1 MMRLTQCKFEGLP
14 GFKTLDLND
23 IDAITTLIGPNGAG
37 KSSVLRVLNLAI
49 SILNRETIYDDL
61 PEHDTWHRFTA
72 ATLRFRSN
80 TPKPLRHFAEHL
92 EETIDE
98 VEIEIKCNETT
109 FLLQSVRCGDRAM
122 EFPQP
127 QVTRTALT
135 QHGEA
140 IAQNA
145 SELNNLS
152 SKNIRE
158 IAVDQRDRH
167 FAQTEQLK
175 KTLEQQKLEL
185 TTKDAVIAQVSNS
198 ESPLQ
203 FTFREIDAFLADFEF
218 PSVVDIPA
226 RQSPD
231 VEIPMLIGELMK
243 LKKGRKPQVA
253 KYKDA
258 TESLNHLLQADVD
271 LSEID
276 GQEELHING
285 VPYQKASSGTETT
298 LAFFGLTKL
307 GEPNCLILWD
317 EPENGL
323 HPTRRSRLLDL
334 MFNDKRQFILATH
347 ASELAPVFNSQGA
360 VFQCSSFY
368 DSNDFNVRLS
378 VQRVANRRDAFVA
391 LEALGVHPAKTLFTT
406 NVVIWVEG
414 PTELFFYRHW
424 LGARLAKHNI
434 TEGFHY
440 TFMQYGGA
448 LISYLSAADKCQF
461 ESAFDLLSLCRHPVI
476 IVDSDLREAPGDR
489 TAQDFLKPGAA
500 RLLQNI
506 EELNK
511 QRPNAAL
518 FRWTG
523 GREVENYL
531 PVSAIVHAIRTLW
544 KDAANYPDLFEG
556 NEFTIGQYDSYH
568 SAITDYLIKS
578 DVTNENKTDP
588 TNPLAKGKSIWGS
601 NNKVEMMRCALKST
615 SLTEAQLQWNCSKLL
630 DNIERFVLSKCESN
644 EYL

>member
-14 GFKTLDLND
+14 GFKTLHLGD

-37 KSSVLRVLNLAI
+37 KSSILRVLHLAI
-49 SILNRETIYDDL
+49 SIVNRETIYDNL
-61 PEHDTWHRFTA
+61 PEHNTWHRFTA

-80 TPKPLRHFAEHL
+80 TPKPLGHFAEHL
-92 EETIDE
+92 GETIDE
-98 VEIEIKCNETT
+98 VEIEIKCDEST

-122 EFPQP
+122 KFSQP
-127 QVTRTALT
+127 QSTRTAIV
-135 QHGEA
+135 QYEDA
-140 IAQNA
+140 VAQTTSQLNA
-145 SELNNLS
+145 LS
-152 SKNIRE
+152 SSRSNQMTQE
-158 IAVDQRDRH
+158 QRNH
-167 FAQTEQLK
+167 HLQQTEQLNK
-175 KTLEQQKLEL
+175 ELEQQKLEL

-198 ESPLQ
+198 ETSLQ
-203 FTFREIDAFLADFEF
+203 FTFREINVFLADFEF
-218 PSVVDIPA
+218 PSVVYIPA

-231 VEIPMLIGELMK
+231 IAIPMLIGELMK
-243 LKKGRKPQVA
+243 LKKGRKNQFA
-253 KYKDA
+253 EYTDA
-258 TESLNHLLQADVD
+258 TARLNHLLQADVD

-298 LAFFGLTKL
+298 LAFFGLTRL

-347 ASELAPVFNSQGA
+347 ASELAPVFNSRGS

-424 LGARLAKHNI
+424 LGARLTKHNI

-448 LISYLSAADKCQF
+448 LISYLSAADECQF
-461 ESAFDLLSLCRHPVI
+461 ESTFDLLSLCRHPVI
-476 IVDSDLREAPGDR
+476 IVDSDLREAPDDR

-518 FRWTG
+518 FRWTC

-544 KDAANYPDLFEG
+544 KDAANYPDLFKE
-556 NEFTIGQYDSYH
+556 NEFTIEQYDSYH
-568 SAITDYLIKS
+568 SAIADYLIKS
-578 DVTNENKTDP
+578 DVTNENKTNP
-588 TNPLAKGKSIWGS
+588 TDPLAKGKSIWGP
-601 NNKVEMMRCALKST
+601 NNKVEMMRCALTSA
-615 SLTEAQLQWNCSKLL
+615 SLTEAQLRWNCTKLL
-630 DNIERFVLSKCESN
+630 DSLEQFVLLKCEAN
-644 EYL
+644 EHL

>member
-14 GFKTLDLND
+14 GFKTLDLDD

-37 KSSVLRVLNLAI
+37 KSSILRVLHLAI
-49 SILNRETIYDDL
+49 SIVNRETIYDNL

-72 ATLRFRSN
+72 ATLRFRSY
-80 TPKPLRHFAEHL
+80 TPKSLRHFAEHL
-92 EETIDE
+92 GETIDE
-98 VEIEIKCNETT
+98 VEIKIKCDEST
-109 FLLQSVRCGDRAM
+109 FLLQSVRCGDRTM

-127 QVTRTALT
+127 QVTRTAIT
-135 QHGEA
+135 QQEDT
-140 IAQNA
+140 IAQTA
-145 SELNNLS
+145 SQLKDFS
-152 SKNIRE
+152 SKDFNQMTP
-158 IAVDQRDRH
+158 DQRNRH
-167 FAQTEQLK
+167 PEQTEQLK
-175 KTLEQQKLEL
+175 KRLEQQKLEL
-185 TTKDAVIAQVSNS
+185 ATKDAVIAKVSNNETS
-198 ESPLQ
+198 LQ

-218 PSVVDIPA
+218 PSVVVIPA

-231 VEIPMLIGELMK
+231 IAIPMLIGELMK
-243 LKKGRKPQVA
+243 LKKGRKNQFA
-253 KYKDA
+253 EYTEA
-258 TESLNHLLQADVD
+258 TARLSHLLQADVD
-271 LSEID
+271 LSEVD
-276 GQEELHING
+276 GPEELHING

-298 LAFFGLTKL
+298 LAFFGLTRL
-307 GEPNCLILWD
+307 GKPNCLILWD

-368 DSNDFNVRLS
+368 DSSDFNVRLS

-424 LGARLAKHNI
+424 LGARLTKHNI

-448 LISYLSAADKCQF
+448 LISYLSAADECQF

-476 IVDSDLREAPGDR
+476 IVDSDLRKTPGDR
-489 TAQDFLKPGAA
+489 IAQDFLKPGAA

-518 FRWTG
+518 FRWTD
-523 GREVENYL
+523 GREIENYL

-544 KDAANYPDLFEG
+544 KDAAKYPDLFEE
-556 NEFTIGQYDSYH
+556 NAFTVEQYDSYH
-568 SAITDYLIKS
+568 SAITNYLVKS
-578 DVTNENKTDP
+578 DLTDENEINPDK
-588 TNPLAKGKSIWGS
+588 PLAKGRSIWGP
-601 NNKVEMMRCALKST
+601 NNKVKMMRCALTSA

-630 DNIERFVLSKCESN
+630 DTIEQFVLSKCESN
-644 EYL
+644 EHL